1 MGRNPK
7 KAGSK
12 KKSKSGG
19 GDGGGGSTKKGGSDD
34 EWEEG
39 LTTITGEEE
48 EDEDDEMMDGGGEG
62 GEQGD
67 PNMAEDAARQRAEVW
82 RPGVDGMEEDEELEY
97 DPTAYDCLHAWS
109 LEWPCLSFDI
119 IRDELGDD
127 RTHFPH
133 TLFAIAGTQAEKASQ
148 NSLTLMRV
156 TRLKRTRRR
165 EKSAGAN
172 GGDDSEESDS
182 D

>member
-67 PNMAEDAARQRAEVW
+67 PNMCVARCGRV
-82 RPGVDGMEEDEELEY
+82 
-97 DPTAYDCLHAWS
+97 S
-109 LEWPCLSFDI
+109 
-119 IRDELGDD
+119 
-127 RTHFPH
+127 
-133 TLFAIAGTQAEKASQ
+133 
-148 NSLTLMRV
+148 NSLLPNSP
-156 TRLKRTRRR
+156 
-165 EKSAGAN
+165 EIPSFF
-172 GGDDSEESDS
+172 GGDLVAFGQPRSISVQRRGSATRGDVSDAR
-182 D
+182 